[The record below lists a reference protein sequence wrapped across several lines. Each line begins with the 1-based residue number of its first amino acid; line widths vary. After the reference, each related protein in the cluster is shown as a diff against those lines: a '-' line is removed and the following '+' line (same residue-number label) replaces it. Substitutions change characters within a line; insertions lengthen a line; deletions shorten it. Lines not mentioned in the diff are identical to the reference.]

1 VADFGRALDEASTTV
16 VRQSYRRR
24 AWGRREF
31 LAAGAAIALLG
42 LGGVGLLRRARPAP
56 ATNPGV
62 LAVLPFRV
70 AGASPELAWLH
81 EGMVDLLTI
90 KLTGEAGPRAVE
102 PRAVLSAWRRA
113 VESPSDN
120 VTPKTAMQIAGWV
133 GAGRLIDG
141 SVVGTPV
148 HLTLA
153 ASLLTMPGGRG
164 AGRVSVEGSAD
175 SLPLLVDRLAA
186 QLLGVGAGVE
196 SRRLSSL
203 TSSSLAAVRAY
214 LEGRT
219 AFRKG
224 RMVDAVRDF
233 NEATRFDSS
242 FALAGLWLMR
252 ASIWGGEDEDRARG
266 RRIALA
272 ARERLGP
279 TDRALLD
286 SWTAPLLDAPGEL
299 RRLEAAV
306 AVAPERPDVWYDLGD
321 YYFHS
326 GTLAGI
332 DQPFRRAAEAFRH
345 GWTLDSATSTDS
357 TLPEH
362 SPVLAEPLRH
372 IVEIAQMEGDTAS
385 VRRLVAIGLRADS
398 TGEQA
403 RYLRWHLAISRGDS
417 ARRAFWARLRDVPAQ
432 DFVNIGLFSTST
444 GIAVE
449 DGERARAEALRLSE
463 SPALRAVLRHF
474 EALNRGRPG
483 EALQTADITRA
494 RRRDGLVRRIQDALY
509 WGGDTA
515 AATFAAR
522 RLAPFADGPP
532 ADAHEVQE
540 QYQTICAL
548 AHWRQA
554 RGELANAEVAIRKLR
569 TAIVP
574 GLSGDDSTSFVQYAE
589 LCAALLEAMRSA
601 ALRLPEAR
609 SRLREADSLARTFTS
624 AVCCGEPDKLVG
636 TNFWAG
642 ANLVIA
648 RLAEAQGDLS
658 FALRAVRR
666 RGAPFNLGPTF
677 YLVSYLREEGRL
689 AALTADTASAIRA
702 YRHYLALRTQ
712 PEPAIRPEV
721 ERVQTELAQL
731 LSEHAGR

>member
-1 VADFGRALDEASTTV
+1 
-16 VRQSYRRR
+16 
-24 AWGRREF
+24 
-31 LAAGAAIALLG
+31 
-42 LGGVGLLRRARPAP
+42 
-56 ATNPGV
+56 
-62 LAVLPFRV
+62 
-70 AGASPELAWLH
+70 
-81 EGMVDLLTI
+81 
-90 KLTGEAGPRAVE
+90 
-102 PRAVLSAWRRA
+102 
-113 VESPSDN
+113 
-120 VTPKTAMQIAGWV
+120 
-133 GAGRLIDG
+133 
-141 SVVGTPV
+141 
-148 HLTLA
+148 
-153 ASLLTMPGGRG
+153 
-164 AGRVSVEGSAD
+164 
-175 SLPLLVDRLAA
+175 
-186 QLLGVGAGVE
+186 
-196 SRRLSSL
+196 
-203 TSSSLAAVRAY
+203 
-214 LEGRT
+214 
-219 AFRKG
+219 
-224 RMVDAVRDF
+224 
-233 NEATRFDSS
+233 
-242 FALAGLWLMR
+242 
-252 ASIWGGEDEDRARG
+252 
-266 RRIALA
+266 
-272 ARERLGP
+272 
-279 TDRALLD
+279 
-286 SWTAPLLDAPGEL
+286 
-299 RRLEAAV
+299 
-306 AVAPERPDVWYDLGD
+306 
-321 YYFHS
+321 
-326 GTLAGI
+326 
-332 DQPFRRAAEAFRH
+332 
-345 GWTLDSATSTDS
+345 
-357 TLPEH
+357 
-362 SPVLAEPLRH
+362 
-372 IVEIAQMEGDTAS
+372 
-385 VRRLVAIGLRADS
+385 
-398 TGEQA
+398 
-403 RYLRWHLAISRGDS
+403 
-417 ARRAFWARLRDVPAQ
+417 VPAQ

-554 RGELANAEVAIRKLR
+554 RGELANAEAAIRKLR

-666 RGAPFNLGPTF
+666 RGGPFNLGPAF
-677 YLVSYLREEGRL
+677 YLASFLREEGRL
-689 AALTADTASAIRA
+689 AALTADTAGATRA
-702 YRHYLALRTQ
+702 YQHYLALRTQ
-712 PEPAIRPEV
+712 PEPAVRPEV